1 MPRPGSTRVQRRVRS
16 STLSGR
22 LARWSRLR
30 SARLRAGGG
39 VGEPLNISN
48 ASLEQIH
55 MCLKDGV
62 DRWRAL
68 ALACFS
74 HELTH
79 CNRLHPQ
86 PRNVSQHRNPT

>member
-1 MPRPGSTRVQRRVRS
+1 M
-16 STLSGR
+16 
-22 LARWSRLR
+22 
-30 SARLRAGGG
+30 
-39 VGEPLNISN
+39 NISN